1 MQVPGGRSPVA
12 KFAYL
17 ACLPDG
23 EVVTAHVTTEGEVRA
38 GKYHVLSDS
47 TIAVISVSYHGTD
60 SDSKLSLL
68 FDMLN
73 DSTIAVLSVYS
84 AYIGIAM

>member
-1 MQVPGGRSPVA
+1 MQVPGARSPVA

-23 EVVTAHVTTEGEVRA
+23 GIVTAHVTTEGEVRA

-47 TIAVISVSYHGTD
+47 TIAVISVSYC
-60 SDSKLSLL
+60 
-68 FDMLN
+68 
-73 DSTIAVLSVYS
+73 
-84 AYIGIAM
+84 